1 MVCSE
6 LKESEKEKGKGE
18 RESEREEER
27 KGQEMSDVVLH
38 ALNFFDR
45 RHKAISCLLLV
56 VQLDVKEHKVFT
68 PCPLFATIHAAL
80 CSQPRKN

>member
-1 MVCSE
+1 
-6 LKESEKEKGKGE
+6 
-18 RESEREEER
+18 
-27 KGQEMSDVVLH
+27 MSDVVLH
-38 ALNFFDR
+38 VLNFFDR

-56 VQLDVKEHKVFT
+56 VQLDVKEHKALH